1 MSIERFI
8 TGQRENIASIS
19 QLPHFSILG
28 DLTDKLYERAIA
40 LRPKPSPPHFG
51 QLLLICHRAFL
62 SALTLIGQAQP
73 DDAGPIN
80 RRAIEAARL
89 SLAIKTDPQ
98 NADKWTSFEQRMERW
113 QARNRGE
120 RPKPLFPKLDL
131 PPNHPIWS
139 ELEKQLG
146 ILSDSSV
153 HFTPEYFG
161 SQHWITSAARIELRY
176 FIADQQ
182 TIEQDLLILVS
193 IHANILRIFD
203 ECFNG
208 SFFLDQKWYQMWKQL
223 ETNGRPLSDCFR
235 PADGHEEI
243 IT

>member
-1 MSIERFI
+1 MSIEGYI
-8 TGQRENIASIS
+8 AAQRENIASIS
-19 QLPHFSILG
+19 RLPHFCILG
-28 DLTDKLYERAIA
+28 DLTDKLYERAIT
-40 LRPKPSPPHFG
+40 LRSKPSPPPFG

-62 SALTLIGQAQP
+62 SALTLLGQAQP

-89 SLAIKTDPQ
+89 SLASKTDPN
-98 NADKWTSFEQRMERW
+98 NAAKWASFEQRMERW

-131 PPNHPIWS
+131 PHNHSIWN
-139 ELEKQLG
+139 ELEQQLG

-161 SQHWITSAARIELRY
+161 AQHWITSEARIELRY
-176 FIADQQ
+176 FISDQR
-182 TIEQDLLILVS
+182 TIEQDLLILVG

-203 ECFNG
+203 ECFDG
-208 SFFLDQKWYQMWKQL
+208 SFFLDQEWHQIWIQL
-223 ETNGRPLSDCFR
+223 EANGRPLSECFR
-235 PADGHEEI
+235 PTDRPEQI
-243 IT
+243 